1 MQRVLVG
8 STESILSYPRLSDD
22 VGISTGVPSD
32 PATAR
37 RISSQYPDADGVYV
51 AATIDSLSTTT
62 QGACS
67 EGDDRIPLAASVA
80 IVAGRRYL
88 VTDSA
93 SARPVVVV
101 AARGGTLATMWLAE
115 PLPCDLGNASTVRG
129 LAVSV
134 ALDAVQTGEP
144 GAGYVLFR
152 ATVDGVVREW
162 DESFRVVRRITS
174 VALTPTELTQSY
186 PVVRQIA
193 SSSDL
198 TLEEAIQASWRMVMV
213 PALAARGILDEDVL
227 TDDVLVPMHA
237 SATVLHLAR
246 QWPAAPAEFVE
257 RLSTSYEQTK
267 QTTWDRIDLITRSQ
281 EEETPDVPTPGSQT
295 TRYMRLSR

>member
-8 STESILSYPRLSDD
+8 STDTILSYPRLSTDGG
-22 VGISTGVPSD
+22 VSTGVPSS
-32 PATAR
+32 ATAR
-37 RISSQYPDADGVYV
+37 RIPSQSPDALGAYV
-51 AATIDSLSTTT
+51 AATVDPLSTTT
-62 QGACS
+62 QGAVP
-67 EGDDRIPLAASVA
+67 EGADSLPLAASVA

-88 VTDSA
+88 VTDSS

-101 AARGGTLATMWLAE
+101 AARSGTLSTLWLAE
-115 PLPCDLGNASTVRG
+115 PLPCDLGHASTVSG

-134 ALDAVQTGEP
+134 ALTAAQTIEP
-144 GAGYVLFR
+144 GAGYVLFK

-174 VALTPTELTQSY
+174 IALSPTELTQSY

-198 TLEEAIQASWRMVMV
+198 TLEEAIQASWRMVLV

-237 SATVLHLAR
+237 AATVVHLAR
-246 QWPAAPAEFVE
+246 QWPAAPSEFVS
-257 RLSTSYEQTK
+257 RLEASYEQIK
-267 QTTWDRIDLITRSQ
+267 QTTYDRIDLITRSQ
-281 EEETPDVPTPGSQT
+281 DEVTPEIPTPGSQGP
-295 TRYMRLSR
+295 RFMRISR

>member
-8 STESILSYPRLSDD
+8 STDTILSYPRLTAD
-22 VGISTGVPSD
+22 GIVTTGVPSS
-32 PATAR
+32 ATAR
-37 RISSQYPDADGVYV
+37 RVTPQVPDASTAYV
-51 AATIDSLSTTT
+51 AATVDSLSTTT
-62 QGACS
+62 QGAHS
-67 EGDDRIPLAASVA
+67 EGDDSITLAGAVT

-88 VTDSA
+88 ITDA
-93 SARPVVVV
+93 SHGKAIVVV
-101 AARGGTLATMWLAE
+101 ASRGGSLSELWLQE
-115 PLPCDLGNASTVRG
+115 PLPCDIATGSTVKG
-129 LAVSV
+129 IAVTV
-134 ALDAVQTGEP
+134 ALDATQTAEP

-162 DESFRVVRRITS
+162 DEPFRVVRRITS

-186 PVVRQIA
+186 PTIRQIA

-237 SATVLHLAR
+237 AATLLHLAR
-246 QWPAAPAEFVE
+246 QWPAAPTEFVD
-257 RLSTSYEQTK
+257 RLAASYEQIK
-267 QTTWDRIDLITRSQ
+267 QTTWDRIDLLTAPQ
-281 EEETPDVPTPGSQT
+281 DVLTPDVPTPGSQGPRFMRI
-295 TRYMRLSR
+295 TR

>member
-8 STESILSYPRLSDD
+8 STESIVSYPRLSDD
-22 VGISTGVPSD
+22 VGISTGVASS
-32 PATAR
+32 ATAR
-37 RISSQYPDADGVYV
+37 RIASQYPDAVGAYV
-51 AATIDSLSTTT
+51 AATVDALSTTT
-62 QGACS
+62 QGPCA

-101 AARGGTLATMWLAE
+101 AGRGGTLSTLWLAE

-134 ALDAVQTGEP
+134 ALSATQTGEP
-144 GAGYVLFR
+144 GAGYVIFR
-152 ATVDGVVREW
+152 ATVDGVAREW

-213 PALAARGILDEDVL
+213 PALAARGILDEDIL

-257 RLSTSYEQTK
+257 RLSTLYEQTK

-281 EEETPDVPTPGSQT
+281 EDETPYVPTPGSQT

>member
-8 STESILSYPRLSDD
+8 STDTILSYPRLTAD
-22 VGISTGVPSD
+22 GIVTTGVPSS
-32 PATAR
+32 ATAR
-37 RISSQYPDADGVYV
+37 RVTPQVPDASTAYV
-51 AATIDSLSTTT
+51 AATVDSLSTTT
-62 QGACS
+62 QGAHS
-67 EGDDRIPLAASVA
+67 EGGDSVTLAGAVT

-88 VTDSA
+88 ITDA
-93 SARPVVVV
+93 SHGKAIVVV
-101 AARGGTLATMWLAE
+101 ASRGGSLSEMWLQE
-115 PLPCDLGNASTVRG
+115 PLPCDIANGSTVKG
-129 LAVSV
+129 IAVTV
-134 ALDAVQTGEP
+134 ALDATQTAEP

-162 DESFRVVRRITS
+162 DEPLRVVRRITS

-186 PVVRQIA
+186 PTIRQIA

-237 SATVLHLAR
+237 AATLLHLAR
-246 QWPAAPAEFVE
+246 QWPAAPTEFVD
-257 RLSTSYEQTK
+257 RLAASYEQIK
-267 QTTWDRIDLITRSQ
+267 QTTWDRIDLLTAPQ
-281 EEETPDVPTPGSQT
+281 DVLTPDVPTPGSQGPRFMRI
-295 TRYMRLSR
+295 TR